1 MSDAQ
6 DDSQKTE
13 EPTARKLSEA
23 RKKGQIAQSK
33 EVSNFAA
40 LLGMAFMVA
49 AIAPFMALYLFGA
62 LAGVVEHAASV
73 RVDPG
78 STGRILFDL
87 TLDSMIALSPAL
99 GLFMVLGLAAG
110 LGQSGFLLTT
120 QPIVPKLEKISPLAG
135 FKRQIGRAS
144 CRESVCQE
152 V

>member
-1 MSDAQ
+1 M
-6 DDSQKTE
+6 
-13 EPTARKLSEA
+13 P
-23 RKKGQIAQSK
+23 
-33 EVSNFAA
+33 
-40 LLGMAFMVA
+40 
-49 AIAPFMALYLFGA
+49 LFRI
-62 LAGVVEHAASV
+62 AASV

-135 FKRQIGRAS
+135 FKRLFSLKSIVEFIKGVLKQIGRAH
-144 CRESVCQE
+144 V
-152 V
+152 